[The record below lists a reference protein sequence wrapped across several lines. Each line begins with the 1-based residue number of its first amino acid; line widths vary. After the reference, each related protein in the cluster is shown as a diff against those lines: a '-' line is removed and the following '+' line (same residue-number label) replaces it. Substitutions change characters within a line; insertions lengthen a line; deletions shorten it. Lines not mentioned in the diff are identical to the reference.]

1 MTTTTAYTAQQTLD
15 YCSEWLLDR
24 KGEDIV
30 ALDLRKVAEF
40 TDYFMICTG
49 TSDVQV
55 RALADA
61 VIEGMKEAGQR
72 PLHVE
77 GYDSRKWVLIDFVD
91 VVVHVFQPEEREF
104 YALERLWGDAP
115 ARHVTDEQLPHPA

>member
-61 VIEGMKEAGQR
+61 VIEGMKEADQR

-91 VVVHVFQPEEREF
+91 VVVHVFQPE
-104 YALERLWGDAP
+104 
-115 ARHVTDEQLPHPA
+115 

>member
-30 ALDLRKVAEF
+30 AIDLRKVAEF
-40 TDYFMICTG
+40 ADYFMICTG

-61 VIEGMKEAGQR
+61 VIEGMKEADQR

>member
-30 ALDLRKVAEF
+30 AIDLRKVAEF
-40 TDYFMICTG
+40 ADYFMICTG